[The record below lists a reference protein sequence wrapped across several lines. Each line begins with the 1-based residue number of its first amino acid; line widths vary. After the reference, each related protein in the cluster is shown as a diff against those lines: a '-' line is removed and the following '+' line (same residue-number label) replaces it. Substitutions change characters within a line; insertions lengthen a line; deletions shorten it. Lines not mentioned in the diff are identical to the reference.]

1 VTTTPKRG
9 FLHPTL
15 KLNMKG
21 IWFTSVTLKKSSHMH
36 GEFIGLFY
44 LPISNQF
51 LLLEFGLLF

>member
-9 FLHPTL
+9 FLHSTF
-15 KLNMKG
+15 NMKG